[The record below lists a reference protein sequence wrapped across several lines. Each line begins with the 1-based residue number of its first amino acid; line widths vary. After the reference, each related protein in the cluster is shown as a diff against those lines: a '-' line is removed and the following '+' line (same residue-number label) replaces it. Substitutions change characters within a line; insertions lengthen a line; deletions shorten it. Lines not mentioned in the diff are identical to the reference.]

1 LNVVIAFPSAFANK
15 GALARAIKKVARRK
29 ISVLIEENWI
39 VCESSDPVELASR
52 LTNLFGVEKV
62 AIAKKVSNDFSDL
75 SHAIVEVGSKI
86 IMPGAR
92 FYIKVIQKATA
103 AKYDY
108 VNRDIEFAASGA
120 LTEKLSSIEA
130 KPAKDEHDASHL
142 IVTVIGREAAYVC
155 LQLSRAAGGRVAG
168 TEGRV
173 LCSIHSSLSLL
184 SSLMAAKA
192 GFDSSI
198 VLPYADER
206 ELESN
211 AKLARLFA
219 SKTGR
224 TKQTI
229 LVMPINVPIMKRAYA
244 PLVKEKVISKIL
256 IGLKE
261 YSRIVFPLT
270 IAVHPIWLIESLM
283 QETLSIGKTPFMPLT
298 FMSSELVTY
307 SQDIEINLHES
318 DMSARAKD
326 RLEKYSSIIDSE
338 AKLAINRMKKIDLKV
353 GPNYLHDI
361 LDSI

>member
-1 LNVVIAFPSAFANK
+1 VVIAFPSAFANK
-15 GALARAIKKVARRK
+15 STLAREIKKLARGK
-29 ISVLIEENWI
+29 VSVVIDENWV

-62 AIAKKVSNDFSDL
+62 AIAKKVSNEFSEL
-75 SHAIVEVGSKI
+75 THAIVEVGSKI
-86 IMPGAR
+86 IVPGAR

-108 VNRDIEFAASGA
+108 VSRDIEFAASGA
-120 LTEKLSSIEA
+120 LTAKLSSIKA
-130 KPAKDEHDASHL
+130 KPAKNEHDASHL
-142 IVTVIGREAAYVC
+142 IVTVIGTEASYVC
-155 LQLSRAAGGRVAG
+155 LQLSKAAGGCVAG
-168 TEGRV
+168 SEGRI

-192 GFDSSI
+192 GFDSTI

-211 AKLARLFA
+211 AKLAQHFA

-224 TKQTI
+224 TKQII
-229 LVMPINVPIMKRAYA
+229 LVTPINVPITKHEYA
-244 PLVKEKVISKIL
+244 PLVKEKIISKIL
-256 IGLKE
+256 IGQKE
-261 YSRIVFPLT
+261 DSRIVFPLS
-270 IAVHPIWLIESLM
+270 IAVHPVWLIESIM
-283 QETLSIGKTPFMPLT
+283 QETLSIGKTPFMPLI

-307 SQDIEINLHES
+307 SQDLGINLHALNAS
-318 DMSARAKD
+318 TRAKD
-326 RLEKYSSIIDSE
+326 KLEKYSSIIESE
-338 AKLAINRMKKIDLKV
+338 AKLAISRMKKIDLKV